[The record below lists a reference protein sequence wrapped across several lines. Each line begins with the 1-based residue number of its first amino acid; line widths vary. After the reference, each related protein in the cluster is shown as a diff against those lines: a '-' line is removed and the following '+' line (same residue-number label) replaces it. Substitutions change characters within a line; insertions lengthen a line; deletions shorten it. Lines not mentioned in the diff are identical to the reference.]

1 MHLLFQLDLEAV
13 EAEEREKEQ
22 LARLRGKKLVFSY
35 QSRQKRRQITPT
47 KDIVPQALDEQLLN
61 LLNACPNVSSLSIG
75 GRLLSIHLTTASQIC
90 RLLVKAARA
99 CPRIGPSGQRPS
111 LCIDAGSIRLS
122 GPIPESAS
130 ERDSSVFLELM
141 RDCRGKEVDSPAAK
155 QRAAECLIAATL
167 GSSRWSFLQTEDFR
181 RLVLNYAAV

>member
-1 MHLLFQLDLEAV
+1 M

-47 KDIVPQALDEQLLN
+47 KDIVPQALDEQLLS
-61 LLNACPNVSSLSIG
+61 LLVACPNVSSLSIG
-75 GRLLSIHLTTASQIC
+75 GRLLNIHLTTASQIC

-99 CPRIGPSGQRPS
+99 YPRIGPGGQKPA

-141 RDCRGKEVDSPAAK
+141 RDYRGKEVDSPAAK

-167 GSSRWSFLQTEDFR
+167 GSPRWHFHQTEEFR
-181 RLVLNYAAV
+181 RYVLNYAAV